1 MNKKFLALTTAAVL
15 SLSAV
20 LTGCGGSA
28 PADTDT
34 DTADTAGGEVLTM
47 ATNAQF
53 PPYEYYEGDKIVGID
68 AEIAEAIADKL
79 GMTLKI
85 EDVEFDSVLTG
96 VQSGKYDIGL
106 AGITVTPERQQSM
119 DFSDTYATGI
129 QSIIVPEDSEITSV
143 DDLLADGAAYTVGVQ
158 LSTTGDIYATDD
170 FGSDRVQEFQS
181 GADAVA
187 ALVAGKIDCVIIDN
201 QPAKSYVAANEGLT
215 ILDSAYTEEE
225 YALCTA
231 KGNDELLAKINDA
244 ITELKEDGTIQSI
257 LDKYIVA
264 D

>member
-1 MNKKFLALTTAAVL
+1 MNKKIFALTTAAAL
-15 SLSAV
+15 SLTAV
-20 LTGCGGSA
+20 LAGCGGNPA
-28 PADTDT
+28 PT
-34 DTADTAGGEVLTM
+34 DTAADTEASGEVLTM

-85 EDVEFDSVLTG
+85 EDVEFDSVLAG

-106 AGITVTPERQQSM
+106 AGITVTEERQASM

-129 QSIIVPEDSEITSV
+129 QSIIVSEDSEITSA
-143 DDLLADGAAYTVGVQ
+143 DDLAADGAAYTVGVQ

-170 FGSDRVQEFQS
+170 FGSERVQEFQT

-187 ALVAGKIDCVIIDN
+187 ALVSGKIDCVIIDN
-201 QPAKSYVAANEGLT
+201 QPAKSYVAANDGLK
-215 ILDSAYTEEE
+215 ILDTAYAEEE

-231 KGNDELLAKINDA
+231 KGNDELLADINTA
-244 ITELKEDGTIQSI
+244 IGELKDDGTIQSI

>member
-1 MNKKFLALTTAAVL
+1 MNKRFLALTTAALL

-20 LTGCGGSA
+20 LTGCGGSKS
-28 PADTDT
+28 DSK
-34 DTADTAGGEVLTM
+34 VLTM

-129 QSIIVPEDSEITSV
+129 QSIIVPEGSEITSV
-143 DDLLADGAAYTVGVQ
+143 DDLMADGAAYKVGVQ

-170 FGSDRVQEFQS
+170 FGADRVQKFQS

-187 ALVAGKIDCVIIDN
+187 ALTAGKIDCVIIDN

-231 KGNDELLAKINDA
+231 KGNDELLTKINGA
-244 ITELKEDGTIQSI
+244 IAELKEDGTIQSI

>member
-1 MNKKFLALTTAAVL
+1 MNKKFLALTTAAAL
-15 SLSAV
+15 SLSVV
-20 LTGCGGSA
+20 LTGCGSSA
-28 PADTDT
+28 PTDT
-34 DTADTAGGEVLTM
+34 DADNADTASGEVLVM

-53 PPYEYYEGDKIVGID
+53 PPYEYYEGDKLAGID
-68 AEIAEAIADKL
+68 VEIAEAIADKL
-79 GMTLKI
+79 GMTINI
-85 EDVEFDSVLTG
+85 EDVEFDSVLAG

-106 AGITVTPERQQSM
+106 AGITVTPDREQSM
-119 DFSDTYATGI
+119 DFSESYATGI
-129 QSIIVPEDSEITSV
+129 QSIIVPEGSEITSV
-143 DDLLADGAAYTVGVQ
+143 DDLLADGATYIAGVQ
-158 LSTTGDIYATDD
+158 LSTTGDIYATED

-201 QPAKSYVAANEGLT
+201 EPAKSYVAANEGLT

-225 YALCTA
+225 YAICTA
-231 KGNDELLAKINDA
+231 KGNDELLANINDA
-244 ITELKEDGTIQSI
+244 IAELKEDGTIQSI

>member
-129 QSIIVPEDSEITSV
+129 QSIIVPEDSEIKSV

-231 KGNDELLAKINDA
+231 KGNDELLTKINDA
-244 ITELKEDGTIQSI
+244 IAELKEDGTIQSI

>member
-1 MNKKFLALTTAAVL
+1 MNKRFLALTTAALL

-20 LTGCGGSA
+20 LTGCGGSKS
-28 PADTDT
+28 DSK
-34 DTADTAGGEVLTM
+34 VLTM

-129 QSIIVPEDSEITSV
+129 QSIIVPEGSEITSV
-143 DDLLADGAAYTVGVQ
+143 DDLMADGAAYKVGVQ

-170 FGSDRVQEFQS
+170 FGADRVQEFQS

-187 ALVAGKIDCVIIDN
+187 ALTAGKIDCVIIDN

-231 KGNDELLAKINDA
+231 KGNDELLTKINGA
-244 ITELKEDGTIQSI
+244 IAELKEDGTIQSI